1 MLQIQ
6 SLVIRFT
13 TSLQSQLAAVEARDA
28 KFADQLRRS
37 LLSVGLSRS
46 GRSPASWTES
56 TEDHGPSGAR
66 ERPTGAVNLGEGY
79 GASERRVAVKL
90 SNPTEAD
97 SAEARAR
104 FIREARAQAQLPLD
118 HIVQVLDVDRL
129 PAPTAATLRPPAMPR
144 TTPRGAEPAAPR
156 AAPRSSTTGAPPPPE
171 AVPGDAVPL
180 HL

>member
-66 ERPTGAVNLGEGY
+66 ERPTGAVHLGEGY
-79 GASERRVAVKL
+79 GASGGAKRRAYRVAR
-90 SNPTEAD
+90 
-97 SAEARAR
+97 AEAA
-104 FIREARAQAQLPLD
+104 ELEMGLEMAVALGYCGLS
-118 HIVQVLDVDRL
+118 
-129 PAPTAATLRPPAMPR
+129 APQRDALQRILATLQKLAQPHR
-144 TTPRGAEPAAPR
+144 
-156 AAPRSSTTGAPPPPE
+156 
-171 AVPGDAVPL
+171 
-180 HL
+180 